1 MITPLDLPQIRA
13 QFPGLARQ
21 VNGQPA
27 IFTDGPAGSQVP
39 RSVAEAISH
48 YLLHQNANHGGIFA
62 TSIES
67 DELLHKVHE
76 QAAAFFGV
84 TDPDTIIFGN
94 NMTSLSFAV
103 SRAIARNWH
112 AGDEIIL
119 SRCDHDANVTPWVL
133 AAQDKGV
140 NVRWI
145 EINKPDCTLNLETL
159 DKQLSSRTKLVAV
172 GMASNAVGTV
182 HPVREIADKAHRVGA
197 MVFLDAVHYAAH
209 QLIDAPATGADF
221 IACSAYKFFGPHVG
235 LLWGKREYWEK
246 LTPYKVRPA
255 TETLPGRWMT
265 GTQNHEGIAGVGAAI
280 EYLASLATVG
290 STLRERLQNAF
301 ERIAAHEYSLSN
313 VFLQGLSV
321 MDDYQ
326 LFGQPTVQ
334 GRVSTFGI
342 KQRQFD
348 AELVSTLLA
357 QQGIFTWSG
366 NFYALPLT
374 EALNLEPHGL
384 VRIGFLHYNTLQRSG
399 TGSGGV
405 AISEVK

>member
-1 MITPLDLPQIRA
+1 MTTPLDLTQIRS
-13 QFPGLARQ
+13 QYPGLSRQ
-21 VNGQPA
+21 VNGQAA

-39 RSVAEAISH
+39 RMVTDAITR
-48 YLLHQNANHGGIFA
+48 YLLHQNANHGGVFA

-67 DELLHKVHE
+67 DALLHHVHQ

-84 TDPDTIIFGN
+84 SDPDTIIFGN
-94 NMTSLSFAV
+94 NMTSLTFAV
-103 SRAIARNWH
+103 SRAIARTWK

-133 AAQDKGV
+133 AAQDHNV
-140 NVRWI
+140 TVRWI
-145 EINKPDCTLNLETL
+145 EVNSPDCTLKLETL
-159 DKQLSSRTKLVAV
+159 DKQLSPRTRLVAV

-182 HPVREIADKAHRVGA
+182 HLVREIADKAHRVGA
-197 MVFLDAVHYAAH
+197 MVFLDAVHYAPH

-235 LLWGKREYWEK
+235 LLWGKREHWES

-280 EYLASLATVG
+280 DYLASLAASGNTR
-290 STLRERLQNAF
+290 RERLHNAYA
-301 ERIAAHEYSLSN
+301 RITAHETALGN
-313 VFLQGLSV
+313 AFLQGLAKL
-321 MDDYQ
+321 DKYQ
-326 LFGQPTVQ
+326 LFGQPTMQ

-342 KQRQFD
+342 KHRHLT
-348 AELVSTLLA
+348 AEQLSLQLA

-374 EALNLEPHGL
+374 DTLGLEPAGIL
-384 VRIGFLHYNTLQRSG
+384 RIGFLHYNTMDEVERVLNALQC
-399 TGSGGV
+399 
-405 AISEVK
+405 VK

>member
-39 RSVAEAISH
+39 RSVVEAISQ
-48 YLLHQNANHGGIFA
+48 YLLHQNANHGGVFA

-67 DELLHKVHE
+67 DALLHKVHE

-84 TDPDTIIFGN
+84 TDPDTVIFGN
-94 NMTSLSFAV
+94 NMTSLTFAV
-103 SRAIARNWH
+103 SRAIARNWQ

-119 SRCDHDANVTPWVL
+119 SRCDHDANVTPWVM

-140 NVRWI
+140 TVRWI
-145 EINKPDCTLNLETL
+145 EVNKPDCTLNLETL
-159 DKQLSSRTKLVAV
+159 DKQLSPRTKLVAV

-246 LTPYKVRPA
+246 LKPYKVRPA
-255 TETLPGRWMT
+255 PETLPGRWMT

-280 EYLASLATVG
+280 EYLASLATSG
-290 STLRERLQNAF
+290 STLRERLQSAF
-301 ERIAAHEYSLSN
+301 SRIAAHEYSLSN

-321 MDDYQ
+321 MDNYQ
-326 LFGQPTVQ
+326 LFGQPTVE

-342 KQRQFD
+342 KHRQFD

-374 EALNLEPHGL
+374 EALGLEPHGL
-384 VRIGFLHYNTLQRSG
+384 IRIGFLHYNTLN
-399 TGSGGV
+399 
-405 AISEVK
+405 EVERVLDVLRLVK

>member
-235 LLWGKREYWEK
+235 LLWGKREHWEK
-246 LTPYKVRPA
+246 LMPYKVRPA
-255 TETLPGRWMT
+255 PETLPGRWMT

-384 VRIGFLHYNTLQRSG
+384 VRIGFLHYNTLQ
-399 TGSGGV
+399 
-405 AISEVK
+405 EVERVLEVLRLVK

>member
-1 MITPLDLPQIRA
+1 MNTPLDLPQVRA

-39 RSVAEAISH
+39 RSVVEAISQ
-48 YLLHQNANHGGIFA
+48 YLLHQNANHGGVFA

-67 DELLHKVHE
+67 DALLHKVHE

-84 TDPDTIIFGN
+84 TDPDTVIFGN
-94 NMTSLSFAV
+94 NMTSLTFAV
-103 SRAIARNWH
+103 SRAIARNWQ

-119 SRCDHDANVTPWVL
+119 SRCDHDANVTPWVM

-140 NVRWI
+140 TVRWI
-145 EINKPDCTLNLETL
+145 EVNKPDCTLNLETL
-159 DKQLSSRTKLVAV
+159 DKQLSPRTKLVAV

-246 LTPYKVRPA
+246 LKPYKVRPA
-255 TETLPGRWMT
+255 PETLPGRWMT

-280 EYLASLATVG
+280 EYLASLATSG
-290 STLRERLQNAF
+290 STLRERLQSAF
-301 ERIAAHEYSLSN
+301 SRIAAHEYSLSN

-321 MDDYQ
+321 MDNYQ
-326 LFGQPTVQ
+326 LFGQPTVE

-342 KQRQFD
+342 KHRQFD

-374 EALNLEPHGL
+374 EALGLEPHGL
-384 VRIGFLHYNTLQRSG
+384 IRIGFLHYNTLN
-399 TGSGGV
+399 
-405 AISEVK
+405 EVERVLDVLRLVK

>member
-94 NMTSLSFAV
+94 NMTSLTFAV

-334 GRVSTFGI
+334 DRVSTFGI
-342 KQRQFD
+342 KHRQFD

-384 VRIGFLHYNTLQRSG
+384 VRIGFLHYNTLQ
-399 TGSGGV
+399 
-405 AISEVK
+405 EVERVLEVLRLVK

>member
-384 VRIGFLHYNTLQRSG
+384 VRIGFLHYNTLN
-399 TGSGGV
+399 
-405 AISEVK
+405 EVERVLDVLRLVK